1 MDIYELLDTVSVES
15 GEGYEVA
22 GLIPKGWYAVSIG
35 CPLLDGGIAAYFAEE
50 ADALRYRLDLI
61 NRHLNP

>member
-22 GLIPKGWYAVSIG
+22 GLIPKGWYAVITD
-35 CPLLDGGIAAYFAEE
+35 DGIVAYFATEN
-50 ADALRYRLDLI
+50 DALRFRLDLI